1 MATHSSVLA
10 WRIPGIA
17 EPGGLPSMGSHRVG
31 HDWSD
36 LAAAVVMALGHYAIL
51 CATCCLS
58 ICKQPSLPP
67 WNTLICMYPLF
78 LLGPW
83 VIENEWKNSYQER
96 RARLRGRADHV
107 GTWGEW
113 DWAEEAQSA
122 LSTELWLQE
131 GMASWISE
139 KTGFQPW
146 KMFCKLLLYSRLRE
160 YQGCPSLWQFNFIM
174 SIGYKDVLK
183 IRVHIFFCFLM
194 STILK

>member
-1 MATHSSVLA
+1 MEANKKDKEEGISSCTWKA
-10 WRIPGIA
+10 DEKGI
-17 EPGGLPSMGSHRVG
+17 SHKSKER
-31 HDWSD
+31 
-36 LAAAVVMALGHYAIL
+36 
-51 CATCCLS
+51 
-58 ICKQPSLPP
+58 
-67 WNTLICMYPLF
+67 
-78 LLGPW
+78 
-83 VIENEWKNSYQER
+83 ENEWKNSYQER